1 MRLPRHQ
8 RRGAISRR
16 ESWKAAQQQTKEKSK
31 NPHAAIRMRRNG
43 AEWQDGG
50 FEERKRFFFEKK
62 KQKTFV
68 YWGLWRGGANA
79 RRSKSFLLLF
89 LKKEA
94 LFYLNPSD

>member
-43 AEWQDGG
+43 AEWQDEG
-50 FEERKRFFFEKK
+50 FKERKRFFFSKK
-62 KQKTFV
+62 K
-68 YWGLWRGGANA
+68 R
-79 RRSKSFLLLF
+79 FLT
-89 LKKEA
+89 
-94 LFYLNPSD
+94 